1 MARTED
7 LRVWRMFCEIV
18 RAGGIHAASDRLDC
32 EPSTASRAVKAI
44 EAEIGTPLFLRDKR
58 PLELTE
64 TGQRAYEKAEALL
77 AAYQEMVDDLRG
89 DKNRLSG
96 MIRLAA
102 HAGIGPTDITP
113 GLVLFQDT
121 YPDIEIELRLLRN
134 SLPAVF
140 FDGGPKLDVVVG
152 YGPDTPMPGIVARY
166 VGEMPFI
173 PCASPRYL
181 QRHGTPRHPSELVNH
196 TGVLLQTPSRNS
208 TETLSKG
215 DRTVNLLW
223 KKTLRFNSL
232 ISAKNAAVLSAG
244 IVPDMPLFHAHDAFQ
259 SKQLVPIL
267 SGWRR
272 KSASC
277 FVCATEAAW
286 EKRRVRVF
294 VEWLAERERSSL
306 TKLREEN
313 PEFYE

>member
-7 LRVWRMFCEIV
+7 LHVWRMFCEIV
-18 RAGGIHAASDRLDC
+18 RAGGIHAASDRLGC
-32 EPSTASRAVKAI
+32 EPSTASRALKAV
-44 EAEIGTPLFLRDKR
+44 EAEVGTPLFLRDKR

-64 TGQRAYEKAEALL
+64 TGERAYEKAEALL
-77 AAYQEMVDDLRG
+77 QTYEDMLNDLRG

-102 HAGIGPTDITP
+102 HAGIGPTEITP
-113 GLVLFQDT
+113 GLVLFQSL
-121 YPDIEIELRLLRN
+121 YPDIELELHQLSN

-140 FDGGPKLDVVVG
+140 SEGNSKLDVAVG
-152 YGPDTPMPGIVARY
+152 YGPDTPMPGIVANY

-181 QRHGTPRHPSELVNH
+181 QRNGTPRHPSDLVRH

-208 TETLSKG
+208 TETLTKG
-215 DRTVNLLW
+215 ERTVNLLW
-223 KKTLRFNSL
+223 NKTLRFNSL
-232 ISAKNAAVLSAG
+232 ISAKSAAMLGAG
-244 IVPDMPLFHAHDAFQ
+244 IIPDMPLYHAYEAFRD
-259 SKQLVPIL
+259 KQLVPIL
-267 SGWRR
+267 PGWRR

-294 VEWLAERERSSL
+294 VEWLAERERNTL
-306 TKLREEN
+306 AKLREEN
-313 PEFYE
+313 PEFFD